1 MALQEKIVGQAQA
14 AKNAAGKMNALSTI
28 TKNNALLAM
37 AHALEQRC
45 SAILEANAVDLEE
58 ARKKGIKRSFL
69 DRLMLDESRVA
80 GMADGL
86 RQAAALP
93 DPIWEEDYANVRPNG
108 LEIRRVRV
116 PLGVVGMIYEARP
129 NVTADAIGLCLKSGN
144 AVILRGGSE
153 AIISN
158 KAIAGIMAEAAYHAG
173 IPEGAIQLVE
183 QTDREA
189 VDVMLQLR
197 DYIDVIIPRGGAGLI
212 NKVVSDSKVPV
223 IETGTGV
230 CHTFVDASANLDMAL
245 KIAVNAKTS
254 RPAVCNAMETLLVH
268 EDAAADF
275 LPMLVQAM
283 SEKNCELRGCP
294 RCRELVVGMA
304 EATE

>member
-1 MALQEKIVGQAQA
+1 MALQDKIVNQARL
-14 AKNAAGKMNALSTI
+14 AKEASRSMNMLSTI

-37 AHALEQRC
+37 ARALEQRS

-158 KAIAGIMAEAAYHAG
+158 KAIAGIMAEAA
-173 IPEGAIQLVE
+173 
-183 QTDREA
+183 
-189 VDVMLQLR
+189 
-197 DYIDVIIPRGGAGLI
+197 
-212 NKVVSDSKVPV
+212 
-223 IETGTGV
+223 
-230 CHTFVDASANLDMAL
+230 
-245 KIAVNAKTS
+245 
-254 RPAVCNAMETLLVH
+254 
-268 EDAAADF
+268 
-275 LPMLVQAM
+275 
-283 SEKNCELRGCP
+283 
-294 RCRELVVGMA
+294 
-304 EATE
+304 